1 MGRLS
6 RAMAM
11 ARVIGRLRPDQVLA
25 RLSMRHRQWR
35 FGMRGFAG
43 VVPTR
48 RMGLAEDW
56 RARLAR
62 WGGVGGVRD
71 GFLEVAGHRMLG
83 NNEWLR
89 AGAGR
94 SLRYARELSRV
105 ELFYHS
111 FLPDMENGWKFVG
124 ECVDEFPARVHDRL
138 REWLPYSVSSR
149 IVNWLG
155 FLATAAPPRDPLLA
169 ERAAVACR
177 RMTDFVDWLPEQ
189 DIGANHLL
197 KNRWAVAL
205 SDLLLEPSEAMRDES
220 VGVYLDEFSRQMLP
234 DGAHFELSPMY
245 HAKVLADAVLLCR
258 ALPEGHAA
266 QGRLAHLI
274 SKGSRWMAGMWMG
287 SGGWANFNDSWWI
300 PGMASDLASA
310 SGSEAWAPREG
321 VMHFPESGFIRGNE
335 SEGWRWI
342 LDVGGVGPS
351 FNPGHCHSDVLSLV
365 LGWGDHPVLV
375 DPGTLHYSPNDER
388 AFLKSCHAHN
398 GPCLADGDHTELVG
412 SFRIGRA
419 ARGEGRVI
427 RLENGR
433 VGAEGWHRGYAGWE
447 MRRVVGS
454 EGRGMW
460 VEDRWRPTAGMRRPL
475 WGRWLLPVPV
485 DGIGG
490 VEVGDSSVRLRWP
503 SGHPLAGLGL
513 AWELLGWKKARLSIG
528 ESMYSAEFGRSM
540 DAVEVIATGEA
551 AGAEASARLVLDWV
565 G

>member
-11 ARVIGRLRPDQVLA
+11 ARVMGRLRPGQVLA
-25 RLSMRHRQWR
+25 RLSMRHRQGR
-35 FGMRGFAG
+35 LGARGFEG

-48 RMGLAEDW
+48 RQGLAADW

-62 WGGVGGVRD
+62 WGGGVVVGNGLV
-71 GFLEVAGHRMLG
+71 EVAGKRLLA
-83 NNEWLR
+83 NREWLKG
-89 AGAGR
+89 GAGR
-94 SLRYARELSRV
+94 PLRHSRELSRL
-105 ELFYHS
+105 ELFYHT
-111 FLPDMENGWKFVG
+111 FLPGWKDGWGFVQG
-124 ECVDEFPARVHDRL
+124 CVEEFPARTWDRVHEWHPYTVSNRL
-138 REWLPYSVSSR
+138 AS
-149 IVNWLG
+149 WLG
-155 FLATAAPPRDPLLA
+155 FLATAGPPDDAGLP
-169 ERAAVACR
+169 ERAAVTCR
-177 RMTDFVDWLPEQ
+177 RMTDFVDWMPEL

-205 SDLLLEPSEAMRDES
+205 SDVLLESSEARLDES
-220 VGVYLDEFSRQMLP
+220 VSAYLGEFSRQMLP
-234 DGAHFELSPMY
+234 DGAHFELCPMY
-245 HAKVLADAVLLCR
+245 HAKVLADALALGR
-258 ALPEGHAA
+258 ALPAGHAA
-266 QGRLAHLI
+266 QGRLGQLV
-274 SKGSRWMAGMWMG
+274 SLGSRWMCGMWMG
-287 SGGWANFNDSWWI
+287 SDGWANFNDSWRI
-300 PGMASDLASA
+300 PGLATEL
-310 SGSEAWAPREG
+310 EAGLGAEALRPLQG
-321 VMHFPESGFIRGNE
+321 VVHFRDSGFVRGNE
-335 SEGWRWI
+335 AEGWRWI

-351 FNPGHCHSDVLSLV
+351 FNPGHGHSDVLCLA

-388 AFLKSCHAHN
+388 AFLKSCHSHN

-427 RLENGR
+427 DLANGR

-460 VEDRWRPTAGMRRPL
+460 VDDRWRHTHGMRRPL
-475 WGRWLLPVPV
+475 WARWLLPVPV

-490 VEVGDSSVRLRWP
+490 VEVGESSVRLRWP
-503 SGHPLAGLGL
+503 TGHPLAGLAF
-513 AWELLGWKKARLSIG
+513 AWELSGWRKARLSLG

-540 DAVEVIATGEA
+540 EAVEVIATGEA
-551 AGAEASARLVLDWV
+551 AGAEASARLVLDWT